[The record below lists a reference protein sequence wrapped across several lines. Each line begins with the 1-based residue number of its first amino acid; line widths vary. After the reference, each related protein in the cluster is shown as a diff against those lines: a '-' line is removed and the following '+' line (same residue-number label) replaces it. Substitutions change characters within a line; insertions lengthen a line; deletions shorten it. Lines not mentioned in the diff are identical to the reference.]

1 MMRLLSI
8 YWAGF
13 ACFEAFVRNDNA
25 NTNAGVVC
33 SVVFWVGAE
42 IVAAIKTRPLEQE
55 SDR

>member
-13 ACFEAFVRNDNA
+13 ACFEAFVRNDQA
-25 NTNAGVVC
+25 TSDACVII

-42 IVAAIKTRPLEQE
+42 IVAAIKARPLEQE